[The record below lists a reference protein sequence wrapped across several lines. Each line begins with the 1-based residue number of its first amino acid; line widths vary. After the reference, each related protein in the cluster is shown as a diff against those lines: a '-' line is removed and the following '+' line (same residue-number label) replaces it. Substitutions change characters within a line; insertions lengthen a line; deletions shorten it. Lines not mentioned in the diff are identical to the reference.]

1 MTSQRLLT
9 SLISIAVIA
18 GCAFSGNDKWD
29 RALTEADYQA
39 LKNEPVAQ
47 SALKVQGV
55 DLWTTGLPNRKYSV
69 LGAITDKRRNVGY
82 SQTAYLQDVAGYIKK
97 AGGDGGIVLNAE
109 SKVID
114 RIAQGCGA
122 SPGNKSNERC
132 GNGNFNAFYS
142 PNIEGTD
149 GPLEYRVSHIVIV
162 HYVP

>member
-1 MTSQRLLT
+1 MTSKRLMTTLV
-9 SLISIAVIA
+9 SMIAIT
-18 GCAFSGNDKWD
+18 GCAFFGDDKWD
-29 RALTEADYQA
+29 RALTETDYQA

-47 SALKVQGV
+47 SALEVRGI

-69 LGAITDKRRNVGY
+69 LGAITDKRRNVGF
-82 SQTAYLQDVAGYIKK
+82 SQKAYLQDIAGYIKK
-97 AGGDGGIVLNAE
+97 AGGDGGIVLDAE

-122 SPGNKSNERC
+122 SPGNKSNEHC

-149 GPLEYRVSHIVIV
+149 GPLEYRTSHVVIIK
-162 HYVP
+162 YVP